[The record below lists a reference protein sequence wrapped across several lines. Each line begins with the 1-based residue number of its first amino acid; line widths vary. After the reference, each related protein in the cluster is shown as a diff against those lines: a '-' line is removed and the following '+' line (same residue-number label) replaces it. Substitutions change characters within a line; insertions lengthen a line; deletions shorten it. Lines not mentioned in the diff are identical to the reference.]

1 MSPDEGARD
10 ALFRDPL
17 PEGFSR
23 RVFRVAP
30 GLELGLEPG
39 CLPDAIVVV
48 EQGELELECRAG
60 TCRRFGR
67 GSMFPIA
74 LLPVSHLRNVGPGPL
89 VLVAVS
95 RARLRATDEFR
106 YDAGSYGDGSKRPRR
121 GTMNALADQTSISDD
136 KRTTRRTAARDV
148 GGLAERADALRRLHM
163 GPRPLVLPNA
173 WDVASARLVVTAG
186 FPVVATSSGAIAA
199 TLGYEDSDSMP
210 VDEAFGVIAR
220 ITGSVSVSVPVTAD
234 VEAGYRLSPED
245 LVERLLE
252 AGAVGCNLEDTDHHG
267 GAGLVDAGENAER
280 LRAARHAATEA
291 GVDIVLNARV
301 DVLRLEG
308 DRRDLFEEAVRR
320 ARLYLRA
327 GADCVFPIR
336 LADDELIREFV
347 RRVEGPVNVV
357 AAGAPPLARL
367 AELGVA
373 RVSFAGFLMNQLYG
387 AHEAKLCD
395 ISAEVAAIA

>member
-1 MSPDEGARD
+1 MSADESARD

-39 CLPDAIVVV
+39 GLPDTIVVV

-60 TCRRFGR
+60 TRRRFGC
-67 GSMFPIA
+67 GSMIPIA
-74 LLPVSHLRNVGPGPL
+74 LLPVAHLRSAGPGPL

-95 RARLRATDEFR
+95 RAPLRATDEFR
-106 YDAGSYGDGSKRPRR
+106 RDAGSYGDGSKRPGRV
-121 GTMNALADQTSISDD
+121 TMNALADET
-136 KRTTRRTAARDV
+136 
-148 GGLAERADALRRLHM
+148 LAEQADALRRLHM
-163 GPRPLVLPNA
+163 APRPLVLPNA
-173 WDVASARLVVTAG
+173 WNVASARLVVKAR

-199 TLGYEDSDSMP
+199 TLGYEDNDSMP

-220 ITGSVSVSVPVTAD
+220 ITGSVSVPVTAD
-234 VEAGYRLSPED
+234 VEAGYRLSPQD
-245 LVERLLE
+245 LVERLLD

-267 GAGLVDAGENAER
+267 GSGLVDAGENAER
-280 LRAARHAATEA
+280 LRAVRQAATEA
-291 GVDIVLNARV
+291 GVDIVMNARV

-308 DRRDLFEEAVRR
+308 DRRELFQEAVRR
-320 ARLYLRA
+320 ARLYLQA

-336 LADDELIREFV
+336 LADDELIGEFV

-357 AAGAPPLARL
+357 GAGAPPLARL
-367 AELGVA
+367 AEVGVA

-387 AHEAKLCD
+387 AHEAKLSE
-395 ISAEVAAIA
+395 IAAEVASIA